1 MLFLDKLEFIAR
13 VRYLGWMCYQMGANL
28 PLHDVSEDLSISA
41 ERLESLKKGTQAVLE
56 NPNMTPKDNHNL
68 WVKTKREQG
77 YIFGPTIDLE
87 NKTHPSIVAFEE
99 LSDVEKRKDE
109 MDLMMVRES
118 EKLYKMF
125 MGQMSVET
133 YNAFV
138 GALNK
143 VFRDEEV

>member
-1 MLFLDKLEFIAR
+1 MDKLEFIAR

-28 PLHDVSEDLSISA
+28 PLHGVSEDLSISA
-41 ERLESLKKGTQAVLE
+41 ERLESLKNGTKAVLE

-68 WVKTKREQG
+68 WVKTKRNQG
-77 YIFGPTIDLE
+77 YIYGPVLDLE

-99 LSDVEKRKDE
+99 LPDVEKRKDE

-138 GALNK
+138 DALNK
-143 VFRDEEV
+143 VFRNEEV